1 MCLLFLVIPLI
12 TGLAI
17 IGYRRKKF
25 KKPVNVD
32 SSSIAVVPNSNLVSH
47 KQLYIGKHSQSNVH
61 LNV

>member
-17 IGYRRKKF
+17 IGYRRKKI

-32 SSSIAVVPNSNLVSH
+32 SSSIAVVTNSNLVSH
-47 KQLYIGKHSQSNVH
+47 KQLYIKI
-61 LNV
+61 